1 MPGRCH
7 KCHRCPPYRLAIDE
21 NEGFPDE
28 VVRRTEMQERRV
40 LLNHEQDD
48 LDPVEGR
55 KDHAEGRMD
64 GKSLM
69 T

>member
-1 MPGRCH
+1 
-7 KCHRCPPYRLAIDE
+7 
-21 NEGFPDE
+21 
-28 VVRRTEMQERRV
+28 MQERRV

>member
-1 MPGRCH
+1 
-7 KCHRCPPYRLAIDE
+7 
-21 NEGFPDE
+21 
-28 VVRRTEMQERRV
+28 MQERRV
-40 LLNHEQDD
+40 LLNHAQDD